1 MSDDED
7 PIGGDGGFDNNGG
20 TFNDDDD
27 DFDAN
32 NLTDDGQNIDGD
44 GLDVTGDQMNRDD
57 DENNGGADL
66 ELLHADGTHRGFS
79 KSGAAPQRERITTR
93 YLTKYERARVL
104 GTRALQ
110 ISMNAP
116 VMVDLEGETDPLKIA
131 MKELRERKI
140 PIVIRRYLPDGS
152 YEDWGIDELIV
163 D

>member
-7 PIGGDGGFDNNGG
+7 PIGQNGGFDNNGG
-20 TFNDDDD
+20 TYGQDEEDMVGADEGGYNDDD
-27 DFDAN
+27 N
-32 NLTDDGQNIDGD
+32 E
-44 GLDVTGDQMNRDD
+44 LDVTGENDD
-57 DENNGGADL
+57 DQNIQDSVAILNPSNVSGGGVAKED
-66 ELLHADGTHRGFS
+66 RV
-79 KSGAAPQRERITTR
+79 TTR

-116 VMVDLEGETDPLKIA
+116 VMVDLDGETDPLKIA

-140 PIVIRRYLPDGS
+140 PIIIRRFLPDGS
-152 YEDWGIDELIV
+152 HEDWSIDELIV

>member
-7 PIGGDGGFDNNGG
+7 PIGNNSGFDNNGG
-20 TFNDDDD
+20 TFSHQEDEHMLGADETTGAGGYNDDE
-27 DFDAN
+27 
-32 NLTDDGQNIDGD
+32 
-44 GLDVTGDQMNRDD
+44 LDVTGEHNNEDIQESVEILNANGSMNGSGR
-57 DENNGGADL
+57 
-66 ELLHADGTHRGFS
+66 GTA
-79 KSGAAPQRERITTR
+79 KEDRITTR

-116 VMVDLEGETDPLKIA
+116 VMVALDGETDPLKIA

-140 PIVIRRYLPDGS
+140 PIIIRRFLPDGS
-152 YEDWGIDELIV
+152 HEDWSIDELIV

>member
-7 PIGGDGGFDNNGG
+7 PVGGDNGFDNTGG
-20 TFNDDDD
+20 TFGQDDENMIAADETGYGDD
-27 DFDAN
+27 E
-32 NLTDDGQNIDGD
+32 
-44 GLDVTGDQMNRDD
+44 LDVTGEHDSNLRDD
-57 DENNGGADL
+57 VNVELINGGGIG
-66 ELLHADGTHRGFS
+66 GTAKEDRV
-79 KSGAAPQRERITTR
+79 TTR

-116 VMVDLEGETDPLKIA
+116 VMVDLDGETDPLKIA

-140 PIVIRRYLPDGS
+140 PIIIRRFLPDGS
-152 YEDWGIDELIV
+152 HEDWSVDELII